1 MKRTLYFWGVILTA
15 LVAVSC
21 AKETLPVQQ
30 QTEEQ
35 TTGKVFGETVF
46 TLSAVMD
53 NSDESKV
60 SLDGIH
66 MSWTEGDQIVVN
78 GVTSLPL
85 KETKIKENGGAEFEF
100 DKVLNPP
107 FYAVYPASAYVE
119 GSYTVEGETPAT
131 NIDFPAKHTY
141 HAGSIDPATAIM
153 VGTAS
158 EGGNILFSHA
168 VTCLKL
174 TFDKDVKSVRV
185 MANNGMRMAG
195 YLKIDYAGKGTS
207 NYYTT
212 SNYNTVTMTGNIS
225 AGSPVVIAIPAKNY
239 TSGLNIFV
247 VTSDDKYQ
255 VLKTSAFDA
264 TSKKGSLLVKS
275 ANLTS
280 LKAYS
285 GPGIYNE
292 EDWKSFVFA
301 DESRYSADETQKGD
315 ASDWLGEDGEYNLYE
330 DFTVEGNLKRHGEN
344 AAGFNKTGDIY
355 FTGVLDGNGHTITQT
370 ASSVPMIT
378 YLGSADEEG
387 TVKNL
392 TLAGGC
398 TLIAE
403 SGWGNASFAI
413 RVLKKGTISGCTNAV
428 NTVITETQASKD
440 NIILAG
446 FASSNQGT
454 ITNCV
459 NNGNMEYNAYYSDPR
474 KCYVGGICSQNWNST
489 FSKQGYGDFRT
500 CTNNGTLKVTKKSDA
515 KVSAQ
520 YTVIGGICAGVMG
533 GEPGTA
539 YTRAYSSF
547 DTCSNTGEIVFWE
560 DGYGSNYSVICGGI
574 IGASTPYNN
583 SCPYVSGT
591 SGYYFI
597 VRGGKNTG
605 NFDVSSSGTSAT
617 IATISG
623 ARQVYIGGLVGFAL
637 GSPALNTAGT
647 AAASSKYAIIRGGSN
662 CTMKLGSVVG
672 NECAG
677 GIVGGGGFLSLEY
690 ITDSSLKIEKTANTM
705 FTPAKIGAVGA
716 LIGLNVKRTLVTGNN
731 NSPLLKIDASNAG
744 LDVSFEGLSGNTG
757 ATSDAANGKPEST
770 KAVPYLIYE
779 ISSSSSVQHIIKFS
793 GKKSDGST
801 YKTGALAAGTT
812 TSGVECFY
820 GSGNTLVRDAGRLTV
835 VEYTE

>member
-30 QTEEQ
+30 QAEEQ

-46 TLSAVMD
+46 TLSAGID

-66 MSWTEGDQIVVN
+66 MSWTIGDQIVVN

-195 YLKIDYAGKGTS
+195 YLKIDYAGKGTN

-225 AGSPVVIAIPAKNY
+225 AYSPVVIAIPAKNY
-239 TSGLNIFV
+239 TTGLNIFV
-247 VTSDDKYQ
+247 VTSDNQYQ

-264 TSKKGSLLVKS
+264 TSKKGALLVQS
-275 ANLTS
+275 AS
-280 LKAYS
+280 LSSLREYQ

-301 DESRYSADETQKGD
+301 DESKYSTDLTQKGD
-315 ASDWLGEDGEYNLYE
+315 ASDWLGEDREYNIYE
-330 DFTVEGNLKRHGEN
+330 DFTVTGNLKRHGEN
-344 AAGFNKTGDIY
+344 AAGFTASGNIY
-355 FTGVLDGNGHTITQT
+355 FTGTLDGNGHKITQT
-370 ASSVPMIT
+370 ASTVPMFS
-378 YLGSADEEG
+378 YLGNDTEEG
-387 TVKNL
+387 TIKNL
-392 TLAGGC
+392 TLAGDC
-398 TLIAE
+398 TSIAQ

-413 RVLKKGTISGCTNAV
+413 RVLAKGTISGCTNAV
-428 NTVITETQASKD
+428 NTVITEDKAYKD
-440 NIILAG
+440 NILLAG

-459 NNGNMEYNAYYSDPR
+459 NNGNMEYNAYYSVPR

-489 FSKQGYGDFRT
+489 FTDQGYGDFKK
-500 CTNNGTLKVTKKSDA
+500 CTNNGKLKVTKKSDA
-515 KVSAQ
+515 TVSSQ

-547 DTCSNTGEIVFWE
+547 DTCVNAGDIVFWE
-560 DGYGSNYSVICGGI
+560 DGHNSDYSVICGGI
-574 IGASTPYNN
+574 IGASTPYKSN
-583 SCPYVSGT
+583 CPQCSGS
-591 SGYYFI
+591 SGFYFI
-597 VRGGKNTG
+597 IRTGKNTG
-605 NFDVSSSGTSAT
+605 NFDVSSSCTSAT
-617 IATISG
+617 TAAISG

-637 GSPALNTAGT
+637 GSPAVNGT
-647 AAASSKYAIIRGGSN
+647 VVANSKYAIIRGGSN
-662 CTMKLGSVVG
+662 CTMKLGSVEG

-705 FTPAKIGAVGA
+705 FEPKKIGAVGA

-744 LDVSFEGLSGNTG
+744 LPVSFEGLSGNTG
-757 ATSDAANGKPEST
+757 AKSNAADGKPAST
-770 KAVPYLIYE
+770 SVLPYLIYE
-779 ISSSSSVQHIIKFS
+779 KSSSSSEKYIINFS

-801 YKTGALAAGTT
+801 YTAVELPAKTT

-820 GSGNTLVRDAGRLTV
+820 GSGNTLVRDAGRVTV
-835 VEYTE
+835 VDYTE

>member
-30 QTEEQ
+30 QAEEQ

-78 GVTSLPL
+78 GVTSKPL
-85 KETKIKENGGAEFEF
+85 AKIKENGGAEFEF

-174 TFDKDVKSVRV
+174 TFNEDVKSVRV

-195 YLKIDYAGKGTS
+195 YLKIDYAEKGTS
-207 NYYTT
+207 NYYPTA
-212 SNYNTVTMTGNIS
+212 NYNTVTMTGDIS

-239 TSGLNIFV
+239 TDGLNIFV
-247 VTSDDKYQ
+247 VTSNNQYQ

-264 TSKKGSLLVKS
+264 TSKKGSLLVKH

-301 DESRYSADETQKGD
+301 DESRYSADLTQKGD
-315 ASDWLGEDGEYNLYE
+315 ASDWLGKDGEYNLYE

-355 FTGVLDGNGHTITQT
+355 FTGVLNGNGHTITQT

-392 TLAGGC
+392 TLAGDC
-398 TLIAE
+398 TSIAE

-459 NNGNMEYNAYYSDPR
+459 NNGNMEYNAYYSVPR

-489 FSKQGYGDFRT
+489 FSEQGYGDFRT

-547 DTCSNTGEIVFWE
+547 DTCSNTGEIVFW
-560 DGYGSNYSVICGGI
+560 
-574 IGASTPYNN
+574 
-583 SCPYVSGT
+583 
-591 SGYYFI
+591 
-597 VRGGKNTG
+597 
-605 NFDVSSSGTSAT
+605 
-617 IATISG
+617 
-623 ARQVYIGGLVGFAL
+623 
-637 GSPALNTAGT
+637 
-647 AAASSKYAIIRGGSN
+647 
-662 CTMKLGSVVG
+662 
-672 NECAG
+672 
-677 GIVGGGGFLSLEY
+677 
-690 ITDSSLKIEKTANTM
+690 
-705 FTPAKIGAVGA
+705 
-716 LIGLNVKRTLVTGNN
+716 
-731 NSPLLKIDASNAG
+731 
-744 LDVSFEGLSGNTG
+744 
-757 ATSDAANGKPEST
+757 
-770 KAVPYLIYE
+770 
-779 ISSSSSVQHIIKFS
+779 
-793 GKKSDGST
+793 
-801 YKTGALAAGTT
+801 
-812 TSGVECFY
+812 
-820 GSGNTLVRDAGRLTV
+820 
-835 VEYTE
+835 